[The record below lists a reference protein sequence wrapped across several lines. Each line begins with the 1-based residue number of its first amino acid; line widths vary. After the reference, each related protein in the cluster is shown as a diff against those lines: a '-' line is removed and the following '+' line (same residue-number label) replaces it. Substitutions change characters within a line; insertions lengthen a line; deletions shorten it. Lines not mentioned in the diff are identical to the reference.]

1 MAKRFQESNGWT
13 IAGGEFE
20 NGYEVKTVSLRNVV
34 LDELGPSVEEL
45 TRFNQVLCSLG
56 VWSLAFRA

>member
-20 NGYEVKTVSLRNVV
+20 NGYEIKTVSLRNVV

-45 TRFNQVLCSLG
+45 TRFNQVY
-56 VWSLAFRA
+56 WLACRV